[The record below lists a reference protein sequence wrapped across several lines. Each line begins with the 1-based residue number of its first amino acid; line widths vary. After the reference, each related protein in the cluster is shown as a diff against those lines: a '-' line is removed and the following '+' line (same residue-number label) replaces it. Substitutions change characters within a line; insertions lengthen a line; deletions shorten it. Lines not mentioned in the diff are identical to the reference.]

1 MHLSPASVWGL
12 RGWNREE
19 LSSAPLIVSS
29 KKRQGTR
36 HFSDINKSTFLHQEY
51 EIPCTKLTVL
61 HSSFQL
67 FPISPS
73 PPSPPI
79 PPFWLPL
86 SQHAPGAVRSQ
97 VCKKSVS
104 ISTRGAIH
112 GPLQMPRPPKLP
124 PDEAYGWSCH
134 AFKKN
139 KHAAKM
145 MIFQKFRG
153 EFLTISHCLRKL
165 SPKKLSKTK
174 WIESLKT
181 DLKPSLRKDP
191 KLDTEPTRA
200 LRKEHAT
207 EVKACEIKAAMLP
220 TTTYFWTKQLL
231 CDHTTPLLGG
241 SRKCLDQESIF
252 KLISTLKKPNRENLG
267 KASVLQSHTWRRP
280 LQPAWRGL
288 LVPGPVMATGWS

>member
-1 MHLSPASVWGL
+1 MKLSCL
-12 RGWNREE
+12 
-19 LSSAPLIVSS
+19 
-29 KKRQGTR
+29 KK
-36 HFSDINKSTFLHQEY
+36 K
-51 EIPCTKLTVL
+51 
-61 HSSFQL
+61 
-67 FPISPS
+67 
-73 PPSPPI
+73 
-79 PPFWLPL
+79 
-86 SQHAPGAVRSQ
+86 
-97 VCKKSVS
+97 
-104 ISTRGAIH
+104 
-112 GPLQMPRPPKLP
+112 
-124 PDEAYGWSCH
+124 
-134 AFKKN
+134 